1 MQIQTE
7 TMQANNA
14 KFMDVQGVD
23 KIEIL
28 WLNGVMGT
36 AFMVHPVT
44 KTRARKI
51 LNEVLTQTN
60 KLALISHQA
69 A

>member
-7 TMQANNA
+7 TMQANSA
-14 KFMDVQGVD
+14 KFMDVKGVD
-23 KIEIL
+23 KIEIM

-36 AFMVHPVT
+36 PFMVHPVA

-51 LNEVLTQTN
+51 LNEVLAQTN